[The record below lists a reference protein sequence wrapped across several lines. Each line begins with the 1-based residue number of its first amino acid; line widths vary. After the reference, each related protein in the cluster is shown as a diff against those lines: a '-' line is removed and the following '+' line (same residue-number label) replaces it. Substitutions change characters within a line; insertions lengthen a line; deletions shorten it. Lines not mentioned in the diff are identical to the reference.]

1 MNMKAI
7 YIILQDYNKYIIIYI
22 NFIFINFTCV
32 EFHDLYVLSQLVC
45 VILTSCHFEIFIYE
59 ELYKSELFGLSLIN
73 EVTL

>member
-22 NFIFINFTCV
+22 NFIFV

>member
-1 MNMKAI
+1 M
-7 YIILQDYNKYIIIYI
+7 
-22 NFIFINFTCV
+22 

>member
-1 MNMKAI
+1 MKAI

-22 NFIFINFTCV
+22 NFIFINLHVWNFMICMCC
-32 EFHDLYVLSQLVC
+32 LNIVC

>member
-1 MNMKAI
+1 MKAI
-7 YIILQDYNKYIIIYI
+7 YIILQDYNKYIIIYYQ
-22 NFIFINFTCV
+22 FTCV